1 MDIWRGLEEVPQDL
15 AASVVTIGVFDGIH
29 RGHRRLIRMATTRA
43 EEHGLPTVL
52 ATFDPHPL
60 AVVRPDKMPP
70 LIGTVNTRAELAAEL
85 GVDHMLALRFTEQMA
100 ELTPEAFFRH
110 ILVDVL
116 KVRTVIVGQNFTF
129 GRHAA
134 GNVDTLRELGA
145 KYGVQV
151 DIVDLLT
158 EEGIILS
165 STEIRKALRDGD
177 VEKASWILGRDYSI
191 KETVVRG
198 AGRGGKEL
206 GFPTANMYFPDQV
219 ALPADGV
226 YAGWFTVCG
235 DGPVDGNIEPGVAY
249 PTSISVGTNPT
260 FGDEQRSVESFILD
274 RNADLYDHRAVVTFV
289 KRLRGMEKF
298 ASVEQL
304 LTAINQDVTDTRAT
318 LGVEGQ

>member
-29 RGHRRLIRMATTRA
+29 RGHRRLIRTATSRA
-43 EEHGLPTVL
+43 DEYGLPSVL

-60 AVVRPDKMPP
+60 AVISPERMPP
-70 LIGTVNTRAELAAEL
+70 MIGSVANRADLAEEL
-85 GVDHMLALRFTEQMA
+85 GVDHMLAFRFTAEMA
-100 ELTPEAFFRH
+100 ALSPEDFFVH
-110 ILVDVL
+110 VLLEHL
-116 KVRTVIVGQNFTF
+116 KVKAVIVGQNFTF
-129 GRHAA
+129 GHLAA
-134 GNVDTLRELGA
+134 GNSQTLLDLGE

-165 STEIRKALRDGD
+165 STEIRKALQAGD
-177 VEKASWILGRDYSI
+177 LAKATWILGRDYTI

-226 YAGWFTVCG
+226 YAGWFTVAG
-235 DGPVDGNIEPGVAY
+235 DEPMDGNMVPGVRY

-260 FGDEQRSVESFILD
+260 FGDERRSVESFILD
-274 RNADLYDHRAVVTFV
+274 RSADLYDRRAVVTFV

-298 ASVEQL
+298 SSVEQL
-304 LTAINQDVTDTRAT
+304 LTAINQDVVDTRAA
-318 LGVEGQ
+318 LEIEN

>member
-29 RGHRRLIRMATTRA
+29 RGHRRLIRTATSRA
-43 EEHGLPTVL
+43 GEYGLPTVL

-60 AVVRPDKMPP
+60 AVVNPEKMPP
-70 LIGTVNTRAELAAEL
+70 MIGSVATRADLAEEL
-85 GVDHMLALRFTEQMA
+85 GVDHMLAFRFTEEMA
-100 ELTPEAFFRH
+100 ALSPEDFFVH
-110 ILVDVL
+110 VLIDHL
-116 KVRTVIVGQNFTF
+116 KVKAVIVGQNFTF
-129 GRHAA
+129 GHLAA
-134 GNVDTLRELGA
+134 GNAQTLRELGE

-158 EEGIILS
+158 EEGITLS
-165 STEIRKALRDGD
+165 STEIRKALQAGD
-177 VEKASWILGRDYSI
+177 LTKAAWILGRDYSI

-226 YAGWFTVCG
+226 YAGWFTVSG
-235 DGPVDGNIEPGVAY
+235 DEPIDGDMVPGVRY

-260 FGDEQRSVESFILD
+260 FGDERRSVESFILD
-274 RNADLYDHRAVVTFV
+274 RSADLYGHRAVVTFA

-298 ASVEQL
+298 SSVEQL
-304 LTAINQDVTDTRAT
+304 LTAINQDVVDTRAA
-318 LGVEGQ
+318 LGIEN

>member
-1 MDIWRGLEEVPQDL
+1 
-15 AASVVTIGVFDGIH
+15 
-29 RGHRRLIRMATTRA
+29 
-43 EEHGLPTVL
+43 
-52 ATFDPHPL
+52 
-60 AVVRPDKMPP
+60 MPP
-70 LIGTVNTRAELAAEL
+70 LIGTVATRAELAAEL
-85 GVDHMLALRFTEQMA
+85 GVDHMLAFRFTREMA
-100 ELTPEAFFRH
+100 SLSPEDFFLH
-110 ILVDVL
+110 VLVEVL
-116 KVRTVIVGQNFTF
+116 KVKTVIVGQNFTF
-129 GRHAA
+129 GRNAA
-134 GNVDTLRELGA
+134 GNVDTLRELGE
-145 KYGVQV
+145 KYDVQV

-206 GFPTANMYFPDQV
+206 GYPTANMYFPDQV

-235 DGPVDGNIEPGVAY
+235 DEPIDGDMEPGVAY

-274 RNADLYDHRAVVTFV
+274 RNADLYGHRAVVTFV

-304 LTAINQDVTDTRAT
+304 LSAINQDVVDTRSA
-318 LGVEGQ
+318 LDIGKQ